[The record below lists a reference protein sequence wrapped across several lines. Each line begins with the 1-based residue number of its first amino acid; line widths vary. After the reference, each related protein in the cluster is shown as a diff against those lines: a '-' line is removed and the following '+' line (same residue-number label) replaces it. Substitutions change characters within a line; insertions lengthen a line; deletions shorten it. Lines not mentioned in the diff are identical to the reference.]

1 METVP
6 ESVELEETLVD
17 RDEVIED
24 VTVALVQA
32 VGDAD
37 VDAL

>member
-6 ESVELEETLVD
+6 ESVGLEETLVD